1 MTRLLRMLASASLVA
16 TVVACSTATTDGSN
30 VASMNTASLDRD
42 ARAALS
48 SLYEKTPAA
57 RALGEK
63 ASGILVFPHVTKAG
77 LVVGAQG
84 GDGVLIKGGRP
95 VGYYSTGGV
104 SVGLQAGAQEYG
116 YVLFFMSDAALRY
129 LENTRGWEIGV
140 GPSVVVLDAGAAR
153 NLTTTTAQSD
163 IYAFIFDQ
171 KGLMAGMGLQGTKI
185 TQLR

>member
-16 TVVACSTATTDGSN
+16 TVVACSTTDGSN
-30 VASMNTASLDRD
+30 VASMNTASLERD
-42 ARAALS
+42 AKAALN

-57 RALGEK
+57 RSLGAN
-63 ASGILVFPHVTKAG
+63 ASGILIFPHVTKAG

-84 GDGVLIKGGRP
+84 GDGVLIRGGRA
-95 VGYYSTGGV
+95 VGYYNTGGV

-116 YVLFFMSDAALRY
+116 YALFFMSDAALRY

-140 GPSVVVLDAGAAR
+140 GPSVVVVDAGAAR